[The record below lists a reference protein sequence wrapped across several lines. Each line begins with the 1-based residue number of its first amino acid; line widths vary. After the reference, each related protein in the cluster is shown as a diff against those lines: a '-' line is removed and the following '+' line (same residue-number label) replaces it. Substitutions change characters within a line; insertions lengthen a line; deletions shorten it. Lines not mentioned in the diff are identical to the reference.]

1 MIESNSTVQEL
12 KSSSLILNEMVSE
25 NPTRSISNY
34 IERIK
39 TADVEQVKIYLGF
52 VYFAALLFFSITL
65 FL

>member
-1 MIESNSTVQEL
+1 MLESNSTVQEL
-12 KSSSLILNEMVSE
+12 KTSSLILNEFEAE

-34 IERIK
+34 IEKIK

-52 VYFAALLFFSITL
+52 LYFTAVVFFSVSL

>member
-1 MIESNSTVQEL
+1 MVESNSTVQEL
-12 KSSSLILNEMVSE
+12 KSSSLILNEFEVE

-34 IERIK
+34 IERLK